1 MITAVPPKTIFL
13 ALAALAIGACGEK
26 NDARTASTDAP
37 APGDSASAT
46 GGTAPW
52 SDVNI
57 LALLDEANAGD
68 STHGA
73 IAATK
78 GTSSAVR
85 DFGKQMMRDHHAL
98 RVQGE
103 ALAKRLGLT
112 PVAPPGDSL
121 PADAQKATD
130 LLNTTAKGKDFDK
143 AYIDHEVEMHKRVL
157 EIATQSMN
165 AAESTELKY
174 MIQKAT
180 PILQAHLDKVQSIQR
195 DMK

>member
-1 MITAVPPKTIFL
+1 MVNSASSRTIL
-13 ALAALAIGACGEK
+13 LTVLVLAIAGCGDRNGGGANSSG
-26 NDARTASTDAP
+26 AS
-37 APGDSASAT
+37 APGDSAPASGAT
-46 GGTAPW
+46 AAW
-52 SDVNI
+52 SDANI
-57 LALLDEANAGD
+57 FALLDEANAAD

-85 DFGKQMMRDHHAL
+85 DFGKLMMTDRHAL

-112 PVAPPGDSL
+112 PVPPADDNLS
-121 PADAQKATD
+121 ADAQKATD

-174 MIQKAT
+174 MIQKAA
-180 PILQAHLDKVQSIQR
+180 PILQAHLDRVQAIQR
-195 DMK
+195 SMQ